1 MKVYIKLDKNNFIQS
16 LTFSQVTDEW
26 IEAECNAEVLNRLEC
41 YRYENGNFIFDDSR
55 IDYELIHSQKL
66 KADLQ
71 QELKEIH
78 QWLDDNDWI
87 VNKVFLGEWEKDD
100 DRFLNYKKERAI
112 KRARRDEILA
122 ILEGGQNGG

>member
-1 MKVYIKLDKNNFIQS
+1 MKAYIKLDKDNFIQS

-26 IEAECNAEVLNRLEC
+26 IEVECNAEVLNRLDC

-122 ILEGGQNGG
+122 ILEGEDNGG

>member
-1 MKVYIKLDKNNFIQS
+1 MKAYIKLDKDNFIQS

-26 IEAECNAEVLNRLEC
+26 IEVECNAEVLNRLDC

-71 QELKEIH
+71 HELKEIH

-122 ILEGGQNGG
+122 ILEGEDNGG